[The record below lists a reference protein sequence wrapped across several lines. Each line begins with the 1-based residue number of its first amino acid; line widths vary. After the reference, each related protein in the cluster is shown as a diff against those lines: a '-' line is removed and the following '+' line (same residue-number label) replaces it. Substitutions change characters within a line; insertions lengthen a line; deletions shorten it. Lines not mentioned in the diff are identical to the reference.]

1 MNKYFIAMT
10 TIAVLSTAACTNK
23 NESLDVNNPFFTEWT
38 TPFGVPPF
46 DKIKIEHYKP
56 ATDRGLEI
64 HRAEIGAIANNT
76 EGATF
81 ENTILKLE
89 HSGDLLNKVSY
100 VFYNIVEADGTPEM
114 HALQAEYAPILA
126 AHADEIYMNEQLF
139 ARVKAVYEKRTDTN
153 LDNDDVKLIEYYYK
167 NFVRGG
173 TNLEPVKKAEL
184 KKVNEQLSKLTTEF
198 GQRLL
203 ANNNKFSLVI
213 ENKDELAGLPESS
226 IAAAAELAKN
236 RGQEGKWMF
245 NTSKPSWI
253 PFMNFADNRSLREK
267 MYKGYVN
274 RGNNDDEN
282 DTKDII
288 EQIAVLRTQRANL
301 LGYRTWADYIIS
313 DNMAKTADAAY
324 QLIAEVAKKTIPY
337 AKAEAA
343 ELQKIATKLATK
355 LGHKITLEP
364 WDWWYYTEKLRKEKF
379 DLDDGMVRPYLSL
392 ENVRKGAFD
401 LANRLYGIQFEELK
415 GMPIYNKECIC
426 YEVKRADGSHLAV
439 IYFDYFPRDSKRA
452 GAWMSGLREEY
463 YMDGQR
469 VPPIIINVCNFTPP
483 SGETPSLLSVDEVE
497 TLFHEFG
504 HALQG
509 MFANT
514 KYRSTSGTNVS
525 RDYVELP
532 SQIMENWTMHPEYIK
547 TYAKHYKTGEVIP
560 NDLVKKLVASS
571 KFNQGFVTL
580 ELMAASILD
589 LDWHTIADTNKRNAI
604 EFETA
609 SMKKMGLIKEI
620 LPRYSSWYF
629 NHIWGDA
636 LGYSAGYY
644 GYTWSAVYDADA
656 FAAFEETGDIL
667 NKEVATRFME
677 NVLSLGAS
685 EDADVLY
692 RKFRGK
698 DATPYAF
705 YKRKGF

>member
-1 MNKYFIAMT
+1 MNMNKYFITMT

-56 ATDRGLEI
+56 ATDRGLAKHRSEI
-64 HRAEIGAIANNT
+64 EAIANNS
-76 EGATF
+76 EVATF
-81 ENTILKLE
+81 ENTILPLE

-100 VFYNIVEADGTPEM
+100 VFYNVVEADGTPEM

-126 AHADEIYMNEQLF
+126 AHADEIYMNEKLF
-139 ARVKAVYEKRTDTN
+139 ARVKAVYEKRTAAN

-173 TNLEPVKKAEL
+173 TNLEPAKKEEL

-203 ANNNKFSLVI
+203 ANNNKFVLVI
-213 ENKDELAGLPESS
+213 ENKNELAGLPESS

-267 MYKGYVN
+267 MYKGYIN
-274 RGNNDDEN
+274 RGNNGDES

-288 EQIAVLRTQRANL
+288 VQIAVLRTQRANL

-324 QLIAEVAKKTIPY
+324 QLITEVAKKTIPY

-343 ELQKIATKLATK
+343 ELQKMATKS
-355 LGHKITLEP
+355 GHKITLEP

-379 DLDDGMVRPYLSL
+379 DLDDGMVRPYLSI

-415 GMPIYNKECIC
+415 GMPAYNKECIC

-439 IYFDYFPRDSKRA
+439 IYFDYFPRASKRA
-452 GAWMSGLREEY
+452 GAWMNGLREEY
-463 YMDGQR
+463 YTNGQR
-469 VPPIIINVCNFTPP
+469 VAPIIMNVCNFTPP
-483 SGETPSLLSVDEVE
+483 SGETPSLLSVEEVE

-532 SQIMENWTMHPEYIK
+532 SQIMENWTMHPDYIK

-589 LDWHTIADTNKRNAI
+589 LDWHTIADTNKRNAV
-604 EFETA
+604 EFEAA
-609 SMKKMGLIKEI
+609 SMKKMGLLKEI

-685 EDADVLY
+685 VDADVLY

-698 DATPYAF
+698 DATPHAF

>member
-1 MNKYFIAMT
+1 MNKYFTAMT

-46 DKIKIEHYKP
+46 DKIKTEHYKP

-64 HRAEIGAIANNT
+64 HRAEIGAIANNN
-76 EGATF
+76 EVATF
-81 ENTILKLE
+81 ENTILPLE

-100 VFYNIVEADGTPEM
+100 VFYNVVEADGTPEM
-114 HALQAEYAPILA
+114 LALQAEYAPILA
-126 AHADEIYMNEQLF
+126 AHADEIYMNEKLF
-139 ARVKAVYEKRTDTN
+139 ARVKSVYEKRTDAK
-153 LDNDDVKLIEYYYK
+153 LDNDDVKLVEYYYK

-173 TNLEPVKKAEL
+173 TNLEPAKKEEL

-203 ANNNKFSLVI
+203 ANNNKFVLVI
-213 ENKDELAGLPESS
+213 DNKNELAGLPESS
-226 IAAAAELAKN
+226 IAAAAELAKDK
-236 RGQEGKWMF
+236 GQEGKWMF

-274 RGNNDDEN
+274 RGNNGDEN

-288 EQIAVLRTQRANL
+288 AQIAVLRTQRANL

-343 ELQKIATKLATK
+343 ELQKMATK

-379 DLDDGMVRPYLSL
+379 DLDDGMVRPYLSI

-401 LANRLYGIQFEELK
+401 LANHLYGIRFEELK
-415 GMPIYNKECIC
+415 GMPTYNKECIC

-439 IYFDYFPRDSKRA
+439 IYFDYFPRASKRA
-452 GAWMSGLREEY
+452 GAWMTGLREEY
-463 YMDGQR
+463 YTNGRR
-469 VPPIIINVCNFTPP
+469 VAPIIMNVCNFTPP
-483 SGETPSLLSVDEVE
+483 SGETPSLLSIDEVE

-571 KFNQGFVTL
+571 RFNQGFVTL

-589 LDWHTIADTNKRNAI
+589 LDWHTIADTNKRNAV
-604 EFETA
+604 EFEAA

-656 FAAFEETGDIL
+656 FAAFEETGNIL

-685 EDADVLY
+685 VDADVLY

-698 DATPYAF
+698 DATPHAF